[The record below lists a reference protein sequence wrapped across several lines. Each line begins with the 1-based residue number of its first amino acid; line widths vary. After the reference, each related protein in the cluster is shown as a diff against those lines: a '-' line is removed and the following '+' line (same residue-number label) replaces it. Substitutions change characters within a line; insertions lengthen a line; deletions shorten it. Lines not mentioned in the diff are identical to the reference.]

1 MKMEAEQLKDEREV
15 YRRENERLESE
26 LASVKE

>member
-1 MKMEAEQLKDEREV
+1 MKMEAEQLKDEREM
-15 YRRENERLESE
+15 YRREKELLEHE